1 MATDPQAFFR
11 FAADHYD
18 LLVDLFYRSEG
29 VNDGELLALVE
40 RHRSPSDPSPQYVAD
55 QLVKLGLLEAAPE
68 ATAAYELTPQ
78 VRNLLGY
85 LLLEH
90 RLTSAA
96 VLQGYLNDLDH
107 LGRELDGAVQGAAG
121 NQAVRVLSEV
131 GDLLE
136 RLRQDSRANR
146 EGIIGEVLR
155 SKANRERRS
164 VRERFETVNR
174 LWARYL
180 EPLRD
185 LIDVRQAMDHTLD
198 GLDRQLRHGQQV
210 FALDGALSR
219 ELARARSRLLRLRRD
234 AAEDFREA
242 MREVE
247 PLYQALR
254 RESEIVRGASR
265 ALERVRR
272 EGLASLRL
280 TERLALPTWRREG
293 LFADPALASF
303 LCDLRGYEPRR
314 APVLPEAADPG
325 PHAFLDPEE
334 IHRALVADL
343 PVADLLAWLGQQC
356 REAPLGELL
365 RAYGRLHGS
374 PALRGSFGAAE
385 REYRFAG
392 SRLVAHPLEVEAA

>member
-11 FAADHYD
+11 FAAEHYG
-18 LLVDLFYRSEG
+18 LLVDLFYRAEG
-29 VNDGELLALVE
+29 VNDAELLALVQ
-40 RHRSPSDPSPQYVAD
+40 RHRSVADPSPYYVAE
-55 QLVKLGLLEAAPE
+55 QLVKLGILEAAPE
-68 ATAAYELTPQ
+68 ATAAFELTPQ

-85 LLLEH
+85 LLMEH

-96 VLQGYLNDLDH
+96 VLQGYLNDLEH
-107 LGRELDGAVQGAAG
+107 LGRELDSGIAAAAG
-121 NQAVRVLSEV
+121 NAVVRVLTEA

-155 SKANRERRS
+155 TRSNRERRS

-174 LWARYL
+174 LWSRYL

-185 LIDVRQAMDHTLD
+185 LIDVRKAMDHTLE
-198 GLDRQLRHGQQV
+198 GLDRTLRHGQQV
-210 FALDGALSR
+210 FALDGAVSR
-219 ELARARSRLLRLRRD
+219 ELARSRSRLMRLRRD

-272 EGLASLRL
+272 EGLAALRF
-280 TERLALPTWRREG
+280 TARLALPSWRKEG
-293 LFADPALASF
+293 LFTDLALEAF

-314 APVLPEAADPG
+314 PPVLPEAGEAG
-325 PHAFLDPEE
+325 RQAFLDPLKL
-334 IHRALVADL
+334 HDALATDL
-343 PVADLLAWLGQQC
+343 PVADLLAWLGRHC
-356 REAPLGELL
+356 PDASLGEVL

-374 PALRGSFGAAE
+374 PALRGCFGETE
-385 REYRFAG
+385 RDYHIAG
-392 SRLVAHPLEVEAA
+392 SRLSAHPLQVEAA